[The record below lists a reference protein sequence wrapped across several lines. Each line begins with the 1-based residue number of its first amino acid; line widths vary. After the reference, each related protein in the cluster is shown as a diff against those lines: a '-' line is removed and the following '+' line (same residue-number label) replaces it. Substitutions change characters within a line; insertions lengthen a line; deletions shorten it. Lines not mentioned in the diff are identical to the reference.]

1 MLKLIFST
9 RFIHFV
15 GEDETKNE
23 KRKNIETK
31 QLTEKQK
38 LLSYF
43 FTYSFLGWIL
53 ETVFCVLTL
62 VVFNKR
68 GFLYGPVCPIY
79 GFGAIILI
87 ESLKKIKTNTVG
99 KFFISMIAF
108 TIFEY
113 VVSVV
118 LESLFGLRWWDYTG
132 EPFNFQGRISLA
144 YSIAWG
150 IIGTIFVEKI
160 HPFVKKQLEKITTK
174 IPHKIQICL
183 LILFLAIIIIDFMM
197 SITRYSI
204 ALY

>member
-1 MLKLIFST
+1 MEKENLIE
-9 RFIHFV
+9 I
-15 GEDETKNE
+15 
-23 KRKNIETK
+23 K

-53 ETVFCVLTL
+53 ETIFCLLTL
-62 VVFNKR
+62 GVFNKR

-99 KFFISMIAF
+99 KFFISLIAF

-160 HPFVKKQLEKITTK
+160 HPFVRKQLKKISTK
-174 IPHKIQICL
+174 IPNKIQISL
-183 LILFLAIIIIDFMM
+183 LTLFLVIIIIDFIM
-197 SITRYSI
+197 SIIRYSI
-204 ALY
+204 VVI

>member
-1 MLKLIFST
+1 MEKEKL
-9 RFIHFV
+9 V
-15 GEDETKNE
+15 ETN
-23 KRKNIETK
+23 
-31 QLTEKQK
+31 QLSEKQK
-38 LLSYF
+38 LLLYF

-53 ETVFCVLTL
+53 ETVFCILTL
-62 VVFNKR
+62 GVFNKR

-87 ESLKKIKTNTVG
+87 ESLKKIKTNTAG

-160 HPFVKKQLEKITTK
+160 HPFLKKQLEKLTIK
-174 IPHKIQICL
+174 IPHKVQVIL
-183 LILFLAIIIIDFMM
+183 LNVFLVIILKKFIL
-197 SITRYSI
+197 
-204 ALY
+204 LWG

>member
-1 MLKLIFST
+1 MEKEKL
-9 RFIHFV
+9 V
-15 GEDETKNE
+15 ETN
-23 KRKNIETK
+23 
-31 QLTEKQK
+31 QLSEKQK
-38 LLSYF
+38 LLLYF

-53 ETVFCVLTL
+53 ETIFCVLTL
-62 VVFNKR
+62 GVFNKR

-87 ESLKKIKTNTVG
+87 ESLKKIKTNTAG

-132 EPFNFQGRISLA
+132 ELFNFQGRISLA

-160 HPFVKKQLEKITTK
+160 HPFLKKQLEKLTIK
-174 IPHKIQICL
+174 IPHKVQVIL
-183 LILFLAIIIIDFMM
+183 LNVFLVIILIDFVM

>member
-1 MLKLIFST
+1 MEKEKL
-9 RFIHFV
+9 
-15 GEDETKNE
+15 
-23 KRKNIETK
+23 IETK

-38 LLSYF
+38 LLMYF

-62 VVFNKR
+62 GVFNKR

-132 EPFNFQGRISLA
+132 EPFNFQGRVSLA
-144 YSIAWG
+144 FSIGWG
-150 IIGTIFVEKI
+150 IIGVIFVEKI
-160 HPFVKKQLEKITTK
+160 HPFVELKVRKYTLLIQK
-174 IPHKIQICL
+174 KIQI
-183 LILFLAIIIIDFMM
+183 IIINVFVLIIIVDFIF
-197 SITRYSI
+197 SVVKYINI
-204 ALY
+204 

>member
-1 MLKLIFST
+1 MEKEKL
-9 RFIHFV
+9 
-15 GEDETKNE
+15 
-23 KRKNIETK
+23 IETK

-62 VVFNKR
+62 GVFNKR

-150 IIGTIFVEKI
+150 IIGVIFVEKI
-160 HPFVKKQLEKITTK
+160 HPFVKKKIERYT
-174 IPHKIQICL
+174 IRLPHKVQVIALNIFL
-183 LILFLAIIIIDFMM
+183 VIILIDFVM
-197 SITRYSI
+197 SIMRYSI

>member
-1 MLKLIFST
+1 MEKEKLI
-9 RFIHFV
+9 
-15 GEDETKNE
+15 ETN
-23 KRKNIETK
+23 

-38 LLSYF
+38 LLLYF

-53 ETVFCVLTL
+53 ETVFCILTL
-62 VVFNKR
+62 GVFNKR

-87 ESLKKIKTNTVG
+87 ESLKKIKTNTAG

-118 LESLFGLRWWDYTG
+118 LESLFGLRWWDYAG

-160 HPFVKKQLEKITTK
+160 HPFLKKQLEKLTIK
-174 IPHKIQICL
+174 IPHKVQVIL
-183 LILFLAIIIIDFMM
+183 LNVFLVIILIDFVM
-197 SITRYSI
+197 SIMRYSI

>member
-1 MLKLIFST
+1 MEKEKL
-9 RFIHFV
+9 V
-15 GEDETKNE
+15 
-23 KRKNIETK
+23 ETK
-31 QLTEKQK
+31 QLSEKQK

-53 ETVFCVLTL
+53 ETVFCILTL
-62 VVFNKR
+62 GVFNKR

-87 ESLKKIKTNTVG
+87 ESLKKIKTNTIG

-150 IIGTIFVEKI
+150 IIGVIFVEKI
-160 HPFVKKQLEKITTK
+160 HPFVKRQLEKVSTK
-174 IPHKIQICL
+174 IQFSL
-183 LILFLAIIIIDFMM
+183 LIVFLAIIIIDFIM
-197 SITRYSI
+197 SIAKYSI

>member
-1 MLKLIFST
+1 MEKEKL
-9 RFIHFV
+9 
-15 GEDETKNE
+15 
-23 KRKNIETK
+23 IETK

-62 VVFNKR
+62 GVFNKR

-79 GFGAIILI
+79 GFGAILLI
-87 ESLKKIKTNTVG
+87 ECLKKIKTNSFG

-144 YSIAWG
+144 FSIAWG
-150 IIGTIFVEKI
+150 IIGVIFVDKI
-160 HPFVKKQLEKITTK
+160 HPFIKRKLERYTIRF
-174 IPHKIQICL
+174 PHKVQVVVLNIFLVI
-183 LILFLAIIIIDFMM
+183 ILIDFVM
-197 SITRYSI
+197 SIIKYSPVMY
-204 ALY
+204 L

>member
-1 MLKLIFST
+1 MVYK
-9 RFIHFV
+9 
-15 GEDETKNE
+15 
-23 KRKNIETK
+23 K
-31 QLTEKQK
+31 QLNDMQK
-38 LLSYF
+38 LVLYF
-43 FTYSFLGWIL
+43 VIYSFLGWIL
-53 ETVFCVLTL
+53 ETIFALFVLGKF
-62 VVFNKR
+62 VKR

-174 IPHKIQICL
+174 IPHKVQICL

>member
-1 MLKLIFST
+1 MEKEKLI
-9 RFIHFV
+9 
-15 GEDETKNE
+15 ETN
-23 KRKNIETK
+23 

-38 LLSYF
+38 LLLYF
-43 FTYSFLGWIL
+43 FTYSFFGWIL
-53 ETVFCVLTL
+53 ETIFCVLTL
-62 VVFNKR
+62 GVFNKR

-87 ESLKKIKTNTVG
+87 ESLKKIKTNTAG

-160 HPFVKKQLEKITTK
+160 HPFLKKKLEKFTIK
-174 IPHKIQICL
+174 IPHKMQVIL
-183 LILFLAIIIIDFMM
+183 LNGFLVIILIDFVM
-197 SITRYSI
+197 SIMRYSI